1 MKIKEGNVIPNIGI
15 GKYSLNMSKKE
26 LLDIIGKDYEERV
39 RKKDSIISIEN
50 ANFWISSDGKVDQ
63 IGVSKGF
70 EGKYKNII
78 GIGSTLAEIQE
89 KLGAYVEAGDTY
101 ELEFEKGICFELE
114 DVEDWEELTAPI
126 EFIYVYHIQDE

>member
-1 MKIKEGNVIPNIGI
+1 MMIIKEGNVIPNVGI
-15 GKYSLNMSKKE
+15 GKYLLNMSKKE
-26 LLDIIGKDYEERV
+26 LLDIIGDDYKERV

-50 ANFWISSDGKVDQ
+50 ANFWLSYDGKVNQ

-70 EGKYKNII
+70 KGKYKNLI

-89 KLGAYVEAGDTY
+89 KLGAYVEVGDTY

-126 EFIYVYHIQDE
+126 EFIYVFNI